1 MKFSNYLDSKLIF
14 TDVKG
19 TTIQEIIESMV
30 ERVASRE
37 KNVNLRKEEITKTV

>member
-19 TTIQEIIESMV
+19 TSMEEIIKEMV
-30 ERVASRE
+30 AKMASKE
-37 KNVNLRKEEITKTV
+37 KKCKSQKR